1 MIPHLR
7 VCLNASN
14 PGTLKAAV
22 PDADHSGRMPRLTVA
37 LLLIVIALAGCA
49 ETPAP
54 RAPAPTPSP
63 PPGEP
68 LDTARPKTGAYEAL
82 LARQRA
88 EEARLRAEIARTRRS
103 PTVEASLKVAR
114 LTGRISPALEAS
126 LRSDWTKANATLGK
140 LTGLR
145 RSELAYVVG
154 TVRSLAA
161 SHTLTADRLRPTF
174 LVLRTNARFWA
185 REPLPASGF
194 RTSPNADPAIF
205 QYYPGRGMQL
215 QPLASWGRANA
226 IAGACLNAMRSKTK
240 KDTCRP
246 GALAKSLDRLTALG
260 ARRSGFLAWEY
271 YFAYGTGSP
280 PWVSGMTQATAVQAL
295 ARGYRALGKSRWRRS
310 ALRALG
316 AFEQAPPSGV
326 SVRAP
331 GGRHYVLYSFA
342 PSHRVFNGGL
352 QAVIGLRDAAALLH
366 SSRAKRLFMRGER
379 AARREIADFD
389 TGAWSLYSEKGA
401 EATLN
406 YHSLIA
412 GFLANLCDR
421 VRKRTYCSAGKRFKR
436 YEREPTR
443 IGIRPLRGVRWDR
456 TSTVRFTISKIS
468 TVKVRLWGKRGMSLS
483 RDLRLARGTHSVSW
497 RPPGRGH
504 YRLRIEAQGPSGPL
518 GVENRSIRVTLPKPK
533 PKKKKAAPRSRRG
546 DRDRDAADA
555 ASRRKP

>member
-1 MIPHLR
+1 
-7 VCLNASN
+7 LNTPD

-22 PDADHSGRMPRLTVA
+22 PDADHPGRMPRPIVA
-37 LLLIVIALAGCA
+37 LVLIVIALAGCA
-49 ETPAP
+49 EDPAP
-54 RAPAPTPSP
+54 RAPVPTPSP
-63 PPGEP
+63 PPGAP
-68 LDTARPKTGAYEAL
+68 LDTARPKTGAYETL

-88 EEARLRAEIARTRRS
+88 QEARRRAEITRLRRS
-103 PTVEASLKVAR
+103 ETVEASLKVAR

-126 LRSDWTKANATLGK
+126 LRKDWTKANATLGK
-140 LTGLR
+140 LTGVR
-145 RSELAYVVG
+145 RAELAYVVG
-154 TVRSLAA
+154 SVRSLAA

-174 LVLRTNARFWA
+174 LILRTNTRFWA
-185 REPLPASGF
+185 REPLPVSGF
-194 RTSPNADPAIF
+194 RTSPSTDPAIF
-205 QYYPGRGMQL
+205 QYYPGRGLQL

-226 IAGACLNAMRSKTK
+226 IAGACLAALRSRTK

-260 ARRSGFLAWEY
+260 ARRSGYLAWEY

-280 PWVSGMTQATAVQAL
+280 PWVSGMAQATAVQAL
-295 ARGYRALGKSRWRRS
+295 ARGYRALGKPRWRRS

-316 AFEQAPPSGV
+316 AFEQAPPAGV
-326 SVRAP
+326 SVPAP

-352 QAVIGLRDAAALLH
+352 QAVIGLRDGAALLH
-366 SSRAKRLFMRGER
+366 SRRAKRLFERGER
-379 AARREIADFD
+379 AARREIAHFD

-401 EATLN
+401 ESTLN

-412 GFLANLCDR
+412 GFLTNLCDR
-421 VRKRTYCSAGKRFKR
+421 VRKRTYCSAGERFKR

-456 TSTVRFTISKIS
+456 TSTVRFTLSKIS

-483 RDLRLARGTHSVSW
+483 RDLKLTRGRHSVAW
-497 RPPGRGH
+497 KPPGRGR

-518 GVENRSIRVTLPKPK
+518 GVETRSIRVTTPKPK
-533 PKKKKAAPRSRRG
+533 PKRKKEPAPRSRRG
-546 DRDRDAADA
+546 DRDRGADA
-555 ASRRKP
+555 ASRRTS